1 MHEQPPKPAT
11 GDQQPWTIVYDQR
24 HAAATI
30 KVAVTNAGEVA
41 IFISPVA
48 RPHSP
53 PVSEAPESPAA
64 TPKPTQEP
72 SPPLAEQTAVISHPG
87 AIQSPSDKPPATASQ
102 EQRER
107 PDRIRLVGTIARD
120 PTFRA
125 TAKGA
130 YLRFPLAVQGEDK
143 TTWHHVYTTKRFAQ
157 RYKDQLQR
165 GQQVEVIGQR
175 QEQRQ
180 PRPDGTTRTSV
191 FIYAYAIKPVNE
203 PGDGGS
209 SGETA

>member
-1 MHEQPPKPAT
+1 MGE
-11 GDQQPWTIVYDQR
+11 QQPWTIIYDQW

-48 RPHSP
+48 KPASV
-53 PVSEAPESPAA
+53 PVPEAPESPLPA
-64 TPKPTQEP
+64 PKPTEEP
-72 SPPLAEQTAVISHPG
+72 SPLSPQQTAARTNPG
-87 AIQSPSDKPPATASQ
+87 AIRDHSHKPPATASQ

-107 PDRIRLVGTIARD
+107 PERIRLIGAIARD
-120 PTFRA
+120 PTFRT

-130 YLRFPLAVQGEDK
+130 YLRFPLAVQDEEQ

-157 RYKDQLQR
+157 RYRDQLQQ

-175 QEQRQ
+175 QEEQQ
-180 PRPDGTTRTSV
+180 PQPDGATKTTV
-191 FIYAYAIKPVNE
+191 YVYAYAIKPAKG
-203 PGDGGS
+203 PGAGPAGG
-209 SGETA
+209 TA